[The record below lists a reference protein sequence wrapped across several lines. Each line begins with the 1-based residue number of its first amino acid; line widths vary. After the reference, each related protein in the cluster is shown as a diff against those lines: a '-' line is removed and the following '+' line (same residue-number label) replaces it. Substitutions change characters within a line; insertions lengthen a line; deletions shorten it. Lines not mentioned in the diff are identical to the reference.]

1 MGEHK
6 PVNKRLLANQTM
18 SSLSSVS
25 AISKMINFNVTGLVF
40 IKNSTENT
48 SLYTGGSK
56 INTKNIIGEI
66 AHAC

>member
-25 AISKMINFNVTGLVF
+25 AISKMINFNVTGLLL

-56 INTKNIIGEI
+56 IKTKNIIGEI